1 MAMALPKFFYDNRFD
16 DATPVA
22 STTAVGDFNVLNL
35 RAWRPYK
42 WWKPAALPA
51 TVTVDCGSA
60 RAADYLAVWG
70 HDLFTQG
77 ATIEVRGS
85 TDNFNASDVLL
96 STTTPTTDSPFIAT
110 FASVSYRYWR
120 IRITGT
126 TMPSLA
132 IVSVGAVLTAPTGL
146 DEGFDPLGRKAE
158 GQRPR
163 SMTGNPLGST
173 TLYELWEEEIQLSP
187 VEWSWLRNT
196 FEPAWKKHL
205 REKPFIFAWDLGDHP
220 TELHLAITDGKF
232 SSKHGI
238 GTYAA
243 LKFKIAG
250 LVG

>member
-1 MAMALPKFFYDNRFD
+1 MALPKFFYDNRFD
-16 DATPVA
+16 DGTPAA

-42 WWKPAALPA
+42 WWKPTALPA

-60 RAADYLAVWG
+60 LAADFLAVWG

-77 ATIEVRGS
+77 ATIEARGS
-85 TDNFNASDVLL
+85 TDNFSGSNVLL
-96 STTTPTTDSPFIAT
+96 ATKTPTTDDPFVVE
-110 FASVSYRYWR
+110 FASASYRYWR

-132 IVSVGAVLTAPTGL
+132 IAAIGAVLTAPVGL
-146 DEGFDPLGRKAE
+146 DEGFDPIGRKAE

-163 SMTGNPLGST
+163 SVTGNPLGST
-173 TLYELWEEEIQLSP
+173 TLYEVWDEEIIFNP
-187 VEWSWLRNT
+187 VEWAWLRAT
-196 FEPAWKKHL
+196 FEPAWEEQL
-205 REKPFIFAWDLGDHP
+205 RDKPFIFAWDIGDHP
-220 TELHLAITDGKF
+220 TELHLATTDGKF
-232 SSKHGI
+232 SAKHSF